1 MKNVL
6 VALFIATTIALGA
19 LCVVQWQK
27 LSEQKVQIVSLRG
40 EMEQKAQEVADLQ
53 ASQKLIEQQRRAFLD
68 QAADLAVKLQAR
80 QQADAKATE
89 ATVPDAA
96 AAAESA
102 KPAKDANA
110 FGNFF
115 AKLMEDPDTKKM
127 IRDQQRMMLD
137 QMYGPLVRKLN
148 LTPEEADRFKD
159 LLADNMM
166 KATEKAGSLFGGD
179 AATNRTERLK
189 SLADEQ
195 KAFEEQVRGFLGE
208 TGYAQY
214 QDYQQTVGERTQL
227 NQFQQQNA
235 GGENALSEQQTE
247 RLLAIMKE
255 EKQSVAAT
263 TGEASLGAGQD
274 AATMEAM
281 FSSEATDKVM
291 QTQESINQRVYK
303 RAREVLT
310 ENQLAS
316 FGRFQTNQLQMI
328 RMSMNLARKFMSP
341 EQPTPELATPPRP

>member
-1 MKNVL
+1 MKNTLIV
-6 VALFIATTIALGA
+6 VFAVTTIGLGA
-19 LCVVQWQK
+19 LCLVQWQK
-27 LSEQKVQIVSLRG
+27 LSGQQTQIVSLR
-40 EMEQKAQEVADLQ
+40 EEKEQQTQEIADLQ

-89 ATVPDAA
+89 ATTTDTASAA
-96 AAAESA
+96 SGQKTETD
-102 KPAKDANA
+102 KNP
-110 FGNFF
+110 FGNFLT
-115 AKLMEDPDTKKM
+115 KLMEDPNTKKL

-137 QMYGPLVRKLN
+137 QMYGPLVKKLN
-148 LTPEEADRFKD
+148 LTPEEADQFKD

-166 KATEKAGSLFGGD
+166 KATEQAGSLFGD
-179 AATNRTERLK
+179 SATNRTERLK

-214 QDYQQTVGERTQL
+214 QDYQLTVGERTQL
-227 NQFQQQNA
+227 NQFQQQYA
-235 GGENALSEQQTE
+235 GENALSEQQTE

-255 EKQSVAAT
+255 EKQSAAAT
-263 TGEASLGAGQD
+263 TGQASPGAGQD
-274 AATMEAM
+274 AANMEAM
-281 FSSEATDKVM
+281 FSSDATEKLM
-291 QTQESINQRVYK
+291 QTQESINQRVYE
-303 RAREVLT
+303 RAQEVLS

-328 RMSMNLARKFMSP
+328 RMSMNMARKFMSP
-341 EQPTPELATPPRP
+341 EQSGTPAPQPTP